1 MPTPLTDAIEA
12 LTTYANTVTGASDT
26 TLSDAVATL
35 ASGYGG
41 GGGLELLDTFT
52 VAENTRGYSLDVTP
66 YTSYGLVV
74 VCFDSLNIAPSA
86 DWLYT
91 TWNTTTPSS
100 GSYTDRAT
108 TFTGIHAIGYKASD
122 NRIRWILESNS
133 GSSAPN
139 KNESASIQNIF
150 MYTYNASNYIT
161 AGSVIKVY
169 GANL

>member
-1 MPTPLTDAIEA
+1 MPQPLTDAINA

-41 GGGLELLDTFT
+41 GGLELLDTFT
-52 VAENTRGYSLDVTP
+52 IAENTRGYSLDVTP
-66 YTSYGLVV
+66 YSSYDIVI

-91 TWNTTTPSS
+91 NWDTTTPSG
-100 GSYTDRAT
+100 GSYINSQT
-108 TFTGIHAIGYKASD
+108 TITGIHALRYKVGQD
-122 NRIRWILESNS
+122 NSVRWIWETFN
-133 GSSAPN
+133 GSSNPN
-139 KNESASIQNIF
+139 KNESTTIQNLYF
-150 MYTYNASNYIT
+150 YTYAASKYIT